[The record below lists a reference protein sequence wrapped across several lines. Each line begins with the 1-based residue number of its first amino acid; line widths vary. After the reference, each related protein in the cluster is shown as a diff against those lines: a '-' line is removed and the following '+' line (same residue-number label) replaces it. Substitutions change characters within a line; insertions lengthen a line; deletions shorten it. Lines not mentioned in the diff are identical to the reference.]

1 MAIICWHLRLEKKKR
16 VEGSER
22 IRERKEKKNLVGFVV
37 VITERRSVL
46 IKNIKRMRKI
56 IVAVIPNHQVLV

>member
-16 VEGSER
+16 VEESGR

-37 VITERRSVL
+37 VITERKKVL
-46 IKNIKRMRKI
+46 IKKIKRMRKI
-56 IVAVIPNHQVLV
+56 IVAVIPNHQV